1 MSCAIPLF
9 VLLLQRTTQETN
21 FIFSDNCSWTFW
33 RSWELI
39 KQWKGKRLPL
49 PDFTFLPFPLL
60 HWMEPDSLLC
70 PISLY
75 FFTRVQ
81 VVLNGWNRSH
91 SSALPDFTFLAFTLL
106 HWMEPDSFLCTLAL
120 NRWNQSRSSAWFHL
134 FMFTFLIIALSGIG
148 LVPLPDFTF
157 LFYLFHYCVEWNGSH
172 SSAWFHFFTFFTTLL
187 CWIYKCGQIHKTY
200 LKCTNMIRKLKI
212 ILLPSWNSH
221 LTQSKVSYGLCVD
234 YLELGDC

>member
-1 MSCAIPLF
+1 MCL
-9 VLLLQRTTQETN
+9 V
-21 FIFSDNCSWTFW
+21 
-33 RSWELI
+33 
-39 KQWKGKRLPL
+39 PL
-49 PDFTFLPFPLL
+49 PDFTFLPFSLL
-60 HWMEPDSLLC
+60 RWIEPMPDFIVWHFSLLRWMEL
-70 PISLY
+70 
-75 FFTRVQ
+75 V
-81 VVLNGWNRSH
+81 
-91 SSALPDFTFLAFTLL
+91 
-106 HWMEPDSFLCTLAL
+106 SFLCLISLFYLFHYCAEWNWSRSSAWFHCFTFFTIAL
-120 NRWNQSRSSAWFHL
+120 NGIGPRSSAWFHL

-212 ILLPSWNSH
+212 ILLPSLNSH